1 MPAILPCE
9 VRRVL
14 KEPCLATHPDGRVEI
29 ERKLVGRVAR
39 LCPDRLGS
47 NEAVETGSVASFG
60 VAVEEEG
67 GEIRIRQASR
77 VQFLQVRGQV
87 VYSLSV
93 EELGRLVGEPSW
105 MKA

>member
-1 MPAILPCE
+1 
-9 VRRVL
+9 
-14 KEPCLATHPDGRVEI
+14 
-29 ERKLVGRVAR
+29 
-39 LCPDRLGS
+39 
-47 NEAVETGSVASFG
+47 
-60 VAVEEEG
+60 
-67 GEIRIRQASR
+67 